1 MTIQHLRSSTANKRP
16 TAAAMS
22 DGQLAVNTNATN
34 PGLFFKDAD
43 GNIRKTG
50 PVFIGTS
57 APNSSPA
64 SGGSTGHAVGEQW
77 LDSTGGVYVHKIW
90 DGTAWRSESGSFVSV
105 AGDNMTGNL
114 TLGTDKVVLNA
125 STGAATFAGKLIQG
139 TGDATGG
146 ANRGVTLDN
155 GYIAVNRPGGTGNIL
170 QGFNGSSSTSVI
182 KNDGSATFAGK
193 VVSGSS
199 SLANTAVEFYNNS
212 SSTNTPTIY
221 ARNHGNGR
229 IFAGVSASTTTSSID
244 ANGSAYFAS
253 NVGIGTLSPLANL
266 QVGGYSSS
274 QGISIAA
281 GTSSYSYLYFADGS
295 SGSQQYRGYIQYN
308 HATDSLEIGAAGS
321 ERARIDSSGRLG
333 VGTSSPAHLLDI
345 NTTDNTTY
353 TAGNLI
359 NNATARIHNSST
371 TTNSFASL
379 AFRTGSGDN
388 AIGFKYT
395 GTANQ
400 ADFVIVNDGAANGN
414 EVFRIDSAGRLLL
427 GTTNPGDASA
437 DELTVENSG
446 HAGVTIRS
454 GSTYSGSIYFSDAT
468 SGAAQYGGQI
478 TYNQASQFMKFA
490 TAQTERLRI
499 NGSGSTKFT
508 PSSSSA
514 TLQIQQGTVNSDS
527 IRLQAGGTTSTY
539 LEYRGYLGHAWF
551 VDTSEAARIDSS
563 RNILFGKTSQNLA
576 TAGFQHR
583 GDAIGLVQIT
593 RDSGE
598 PLQLNRLTNDG
609 KLIEF
614 RQDTTAI
621 GSISVQGS
629 DLGIDVNGGERL
641 RLDSSGRLL
650 TGTGTARANFFN
662 TTNSAKL
669 QVESTTSSTSAISVT
684 SNANSAVEQPVLIL
698 AKSRGT
704 SAGSNTLV
712 SIGDAVGTLSFQGN
726 DGTDFVEAARIET
739 AIDGNTTANQM
750 PGRITFNTTPSG
762 ASSPTEKMRIRNNGN
777 VGIGVT
783 VPDEKLHVAHAGAA
797 SVLIEGASNESSNV
811 FFGDGASNT
820 SGAIRYLH
828 STDAMRFDVFGS
840 EQMRLDKFAR
850 LSIGTTV
857 ANSGR
862 IVHAHNSTT
871 NSNAYF
877 HSTNGSTGTANTD
890 GCVMGMGNANHAY
903 FWNYENGQIQFATN
917 GTARMTIDAGG
928 RVGLGTASPV
938 NIGAG
943 YEGLT
948 INASTAGTLYLQGSG
963 TSGGRILANG
973 SDLFIGAVQ
982 SSGSTIIQ
990 RAHGSYE
997 TARFDSNGRLGL
1009 GTSSPSYELHV
1020 AGAGTVAY
1028 FEGSGGSGFIGIED
1042 TDDNT
1047 SAFIGVDGGSLKFQ
1061 TSGNSYS
1068 DKLVIDSSGRLLVG
1082 KTSTSNEH
1090 TLQVQA
1096 ASGANAIS
1104 VIGRSADD
1112 QSEITFYEND
1122 NTTVL
1127 AQIQQIADRTVIRHR
1142 TGYLRFDSGG
1152 VNEKMRLDSSGRLL
1166 VNKTATSTNEGQVQ
1180 ISSSAVAPKL
1190 VLENSGTNQAHL
1202 LCQNSNSGYGTN
1214 DGFYVGLAGTTGY
1227 LWNYE
1232 SGLIFGATSSEAA
1245 RIDSNRRMY
1254 IGHTNSNLAAP
1265 LSIALYGMANI
1276 TDNAGAVTSG
1286 LLRLTDF
1293 GTTDNEF
1300 IGLEIRNKNSGDVR
1314 IMNVDSA
1321 TTNVADMAFVTDNAG
1336 LQERM
1341 RIKGNGHIL
1350 FGATGTAAPSYF
1362 FSPDSGG
1369 GTFVKDTNSTNSRTA
1384 FIFRINGSQVG
1395 SITTS
1400 GSSTAYN
1407 TSSDHRLKENVVDIT
1422 DGITRVKQLQP
1433 KRFNFIADADTTVDG
1448 FLAHEA
1454 QTVVPEAV
1462 TGTHNEVD
1470 DDGNAVMQGI
1480 DQSKLV
1486 PLLTAAL
1493 QEAIT
1498 KIETL
1503 EAKVAALEAG

>member
-125 STGAATFAGKLIQG
+125 
-139 TGDATGG
+139 
-146 ANRGVTLDN
+146 
-155 GYIAVNRPGGTGNIL
+155 
-170 QGFNGSSSTSVI
+170 TS
-182 KNDGSATFAGK
+182 GSATFASSVGIGTTSPSSRLHVK
-193 VVSGSS
+193 GAADSYLTLQAGTTDGNDGVLFQNSSGTQKGALLYDTDDNYLLFNVNSGERLRIDSSGNIGINRTDPDQRLNVNGNIEVNAYDGTSGSGGYYTSKGLIIGNAYDAGKSAGDDRNGIIWQERGLDLVFATTDTERLRIDS
-199 SLANTAVEFYNNS
+199 S
-212 SSTNTPTIY
+212 
-221 ARNHGNGR
+221 G
-229 IFAGVSASTTTSSID
+229 
-244 ANGSAYFAS
+244 
-253 NVGIGTLSPLANL
+253 NVGIGTTSPTSLLELSGVSNPQITLDGTTNAGQRGLIFAYSGTQFGSVGQNIQTGELRIRSGESGQTGYFINFGVNGNDAARIDGSGRVGIGNTTMSSFTANASDNL
-266 QVGGYSSS
+266 VVGSGSGSEGITVYSAA
-274 QGISIAA
+274 QGSL
-281 GTSSYSYLYFADGS
+281 TFADGT
-295 SGSQQYRGYIQYN
+295 SGTAAYRGAIEYS
-308 HATDSLEIGAAGS
+308 HTGDHLAFRTAGVS
-321 ERARIDSSGRLG
+321 NRIVIDSSGDVAIGNSNPVTSGGFRTLTIGDGSTTGGQLHLENSSGGNFNLWHATTG
-333 VGTSSPAHLLDI
+333 VNYYA
-345 NTTDNTTY
+345 
-353 TAGNLI
+353 
-359 NNATARIHNSST
+359 ATA
-371 TTNSFASL
+371 
-379 AFRTGSGDN
+379 
-388 AIGFKYT
+388 
-395 GTANQ
+395 
-400 ADFVIVNDGAANGN
+400 V
-414 EVFRIDSAGRLLL
+414 
-427 GTTNPGDASA
+427 P
-437 DELTVENSG
+437 
-446 HAGVTIRS
+446 
-454 GSTYSGSIYFSDAT
+454 
-468 SGAAQYGGQI
+468 QI
-478 TYNQASQFMKFA
+478 FHT
-490 TAQTERLRI
+490 
-499 NGSGSTKFT
+499 NGS
-508 PSSSSA
+508 
-514 TLQIQQGTVNSDS
+514 
-527 IRLQAGGTTSTY
+527 
-539 LEYRGYLGHAWF
+539 
-551 VDTSEAARIDSS
+551 
-563 RNILFGKTSQNLA
+563 
-576 TAGFQHR
+576 
-583 GDAIGLVQIT
+583 
-593 RDSGE
+593 
-598 PLQLNRLTNDG
+598 
-609 KLIEF
+609 
-614 RQDTTAI
+614 
-621 GSISVQGS
+621 
-629 DLGIDVNGGERL
+629 ERM

-762 ASSPTEKMRIRNNGN
+762 ASSPTEKMRIRNNGY

-797 SVLIEGASNESSNV
+797 SVLIEGASSESSNV

-862 IVHAHNSTT
+862 IVHAHNSST

-877 HSTNGSTGTANTD
+877 HSTNGSTGTTNLD
-890 GCVMGMGNANHAY
+890 GCLMGMGNATNAY
-903 FWNYENGQIQFATN
+903 FWNYENGFIQFATN
-917 GTARMTIDAGG
+917 STARMTIDSSG
-928 RVGLGTASPV
+928 RVGIGTASPGV
-938 NIGAG
+938 PLDIASNNSTANLRITDNTNGARIKLVAASTQFDLYNTGGAG
-943 YEGLT
+943 Y
-948 INASTAGTLYLQGSG
+948 IGTPTNSD
-963 TSGGRILANG
+963 ILIATNN
-973 SDLFIGAVQ
+973 SEV
-982 SSGSTIIQ
+982 
-990 RAHGSYE
+990 
-997 TARFDSNGRLGL
+997 ARF
-1009 GTSSPSYELHV
+1009 
-1020 AGAGTVAY
+1020 
-1028 FEGSGGSGFIGIED
+1028 
-1042 TDDNT
+1042 
-1047 SAFIGVDGGSLKFQ
+1047 
-1061 TSGNSYS
+1061 
-1068 DKLVIDSSGRLLVG
+1068 DSSGRLLVG
-1082 KTSTSNEH
+1082 TSSDTGNSKLTVRGGTGVNQGI
-1090 TLQVQA
+1090 LDIQA
-1096 ASGANAIS
+1096 NIDSYSIGSGNPA
-1104 VIGRSADD
+1104 
-1112 QSEITFYEND
+1112 
-1122 NTTVL
+1122 
-1127 AQIQQIADRTVIRHR
+1127 
-1142 TGYLRFDSGG
+1142 GYLRFKARDSGSSNYQLAHIG
-1152 VNEKMRLDSSGRLL
+1152 CLLDGASSSASDVPGALFFATTADGASSPTEALRITSDGNLGIGETDPSSNLVVKQSGSTFTTQSQTVALFQRSSTTGHGAKIAIVSGNASASDINFGDTDSEDVGLIQYAHTDNSFRFRTNANERLRIDSSGRLL
-1166 VNKTATSTNEGQVQ
+1166 VNKTATSTNDGTVQ
-1180 ISSSAVAPKL
+1180 ISSSAGTPKL
-1190 VLENSGTNQAHL
+1190 VLENSSTNAAHL
-1202 LCQNSNSGYGTN
+1202 LCQNSNTGYGTN
-1214 DGFYVGLAGTTGY
+1214 DGLFVGLLGTTGY
-1227 LWNYE
+1227 MWNYE
-1232 SGLIFGATSSEAA
+1232 SGLIFGASNAEAA

-1276 TDNAGAVTSG
+1276 NDNAGAVTSG

-1321 TTNVADMAFVTDNAG
+1321 TTNTADMAFLTDG
-1336 LQERM
+1336 GTLQERM
-1341 RIKGNGHIL
+1341 RIDSSGNLLLRGHASTWLNNYGGAIYNKGTSASLVIGRTD
-1350 FGATGTAAPSYF
+1350 ATGVAFEAAAVF
-1362 FSPDSGG
+1362 
-1369 GTFVKDTNSTNSRTA
+1369 TNSANNA
-1384 FIFRINGSQVG
+1384 VG
-1395 SITTS
+1395 SISISNTT
-1400 GSSTAYN
+1400 TNYN
-1407 TSSDHRLKENVVDIT
+1407 TSSDHRLKENIVDIT
-1422 DGITRVKQLQP
+1422 DGIARFKQLQP
-1433 KRFNFIADADTTVDG
+1433 RRFNFIGTASTTVDG

-1493 QEAIT
+1493 QEAIA

>member
-125 STGAATFAGKLIQG
+125 STGF
-139 TGDATGG
+139 
-146 ANRGVTLDN
+146 
-155 GYIAVNRPGGTGNIL
+155 
-170 QGFNGSSSTSVI
+170 
-182 KNDGSATFAGK
+182 ATFAGK

-244 ANGSAYFAS
+244 ADGSAYFAS

-551 VDTSEAARIDSS
+551 VDT
-563 RNILFGKTSQNLA
+563 T
-576 TAGFQHR
+576 
-583 GDAIGLVQIT
+583 
-593 RDSGE
+593 
-598 PLQLNRLTNDG
+598 
-609 KLIEF
+609 
-614 RQDTTAI
+614 
-621 GSISVQGS
+621 
-629 DLGIDVNGGERL
+629 ERL

-650 TGTGTARANFFN
+650 VG
-662 TTNSAKL
+662 
-669 QVESTTSSTSAISVT
+669 TSSARTELEGAEIQLEGIGSGAARYSAVSNNST
-684 SNANSAVEQPVLIL
+684 NANGPGFYFAR
-698 AKSRGT
+698 SRGT
-704 SAGSNTLV
+704 ANGSETIV
-712 SIGDAVGTLSFQGN
+712 QIGDVLGSVFFQGA
-726 DGTDFVEAARIET
+726 DGTDLNSRAAEIKAEV
-739 AIDGNTTANQM
+739 DGNPTTNQM
-750 PGRITFNTTPSG
+750 PGRIIFSTTPSG